1 MGRPPKYTPE
11 FCRDAVGYRVSS
23 DKTYAEAA
31 ASLGVNESTL
41 AHWVR
46 DARSAEPSFDE
57 RHDEAAVLRARVREL
72 EMENEFLKKPRPSPR
87 RGRREREV
95 RAHGRGEGLVPG
107 APDGAP
113 VRRIGV
119 GLLYSW
125 ASPHGPPN
133 DPWGPLRAEVM
144 RLWLAAGSVI
154 TPGRVSEILSQF
166 RRQGEYRQNRKGGII
181 AQGQLAP
188 VRQAGVAVA
197 EGPPGS
203 LRHLADQVFQHPQ
216 GAATH
221 PHRQGAQVEDRQGA
235 DGEGL
240 VAVSVLPRWEALPFH
255 RNRTQRW

>member
-1 MGRPPKYTPE
+1 MPQGTGRAPPAAVAGPGVLCACGGTNELYLLFGQLSGKTVEHPKRWGAAMGRRPKYTPE
-11 FCRDAVGYRVSS
+11 FRRDAVGYRVSS
-23 DKTYAEAA
+23 DKTYAEVA

-46 DARSAEPSFDE
+46 DARSAEPSFGE

-113 VRRIGV
+113 ARRIGV

-125 ASPHGPPN
+125 ASSHGPPN

-144 RLWLAAGSVI
+144 RLWLAADSVI
-154 TPGRVSEILSQF
+154 APGRVSEILNQF
-166 RRQGEYRQNRKGGII
+166 RRQGEYRQNRKGGIV
-181 AQGQLAP
+181 ALGQLAP
-188 VRQAGVAVA
+188 V
-197 EGPPGS
+197 
-203 LRHLADQVFQHPQ
+203 
-216 GAATH
+216 
-221 PHRQGAQVEDRQGA
+221 
-235 DGEGL
+235 
-240 VAVSVLPRWEALPFH
+240 
-255 RNRTQRW
+255 